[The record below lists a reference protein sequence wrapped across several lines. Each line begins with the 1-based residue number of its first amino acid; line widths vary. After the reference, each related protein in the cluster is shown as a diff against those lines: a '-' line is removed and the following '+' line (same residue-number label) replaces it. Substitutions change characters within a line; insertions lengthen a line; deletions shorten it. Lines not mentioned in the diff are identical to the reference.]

1 MFQNIRQ
8 NFGSIITYKENMTDT
23 SDTEGSTVTPQ
34 CGKVP
39 IFSEFACHK
48 KFELDAVVHMASF
61 SEDEQHSR

>member
-1 MFQNIRQ
+1 
-8 NFGSIITYKENMTDT
+8 MTDT

-34 CGKVP
+34 CGKVQ

-48 KFELDAVVHMASF
+48 KFEVDAVVHMASF